1 MVFQTQVS
9 LGLIWVSRGSVLPAP
24 SLPCFS
30 PAKSTQDGGLRFWHL
45 GKQQQRA
52 ASLGICV
59 LVPEVKQFWGED
71 GGREEPQ
78 EEKATYG
85 QVLHILP
92 REATGERSLPKPS
105 SQLGKSRQQGLH
117 TGDARGSKMGDGSGG
132 HPGLP
137 RRLFLSEPQF
147 LHLGNVVIMPI
158 LCD

>member
-30 PAKSTQDGGLRFWHL
+30 PAKSAQDGGLRFWHL

-59 LVPEVKQFWGED
+59 LVPEVKQLWGED
-71 GGREEPQ
+71 GRREEPQ

-92 REATGERSLPKPS
+92 REPLVRGAFQNPLPNW
-105 SQLGKSRQQGLH
+105 GN
-117 TGDARGSKMGDGSGG
+117 RGSKDYTLVMQGEVRWEMGREAILACQGG
-132 HPGLP
+132 
-137 RRLFLSEPQF
+137 FSSLSLSFSTWEM
-147 LHLGNVVIMPI
+147 L
-158 LCD
+158 